1 MLHFYRQ
8 LQPIK
13 VITFDLDDTLY
24 DNYFVIRAAEQAFL
38 DCLQQLA
45 AIDITDWQHY
55 KQQLLQQ
62 DPIRYEDVIV
72 WRQTAAAQLLKAQ
85 GLKDADI
92 QNIIQ
97 QSMQLFVEWRHKID
111 VPPKNRQFLTELA
124 KHYPLVAISNGN
136 VYPPKI
142 GLDQFQLILRG
153 GEHGRAKPHPDLF
166 QQNDA
171 IFCQT
176 IFIFAKFDVCGEFR
190 FAQLT
195 SNCCYDHSGA
205 ILITDI
211 ILHDQNWTYSAL
223 FTTNNRTK
231 IGIIYISPIYFH
243 YSPFK

>member
-45 AIDITDWQHY
+45 AIDITEWQHY

-72 WRQTAAAQLLKAQ
+72 WRQTAAEQLLKAQ

-111 VPPKNRQFLTELA
+111 VPPKNCQFLTELA

-166 QQNDA
+166 QQTARHFQCTMQQILHVGDNLV
-171 IFCQT
+171 T
-176 IFIFAKFDVCGEFR
+176 DV
-190 FAQLT
+190 Q
-195 SNCCYDHSGA
+195 GA
-205 ILITDI
+205 IEIGCQAVWINSQQQSLFAFAEATTLPTLAVAEVTDLAFLIK
-211 ILHDQNWTYSAL
+211 N
-223 FTTNNRTK
+223 
-231 IGIIYISPIYFH
+231 
-243 YSPFK
+243 

>member
-85 GLKDADI
+85 GLKDVDI

-111 VPPKNRQFLTELA
+111 VPLKNRQFLTELA

-166 QQNDA
+166 QQTARHFQCTMQQILHVGDNLV
-171 IFCQT
+171 T
-176 IFIFAKFDVCGEFR
+176 DV
-190 FAQLT
+190 Q
-195 SNCCYDHSGA
+195 GA
-205 ILITDI
+205 IESGCQAVWINSQQQSLFAFAEATTLPTLAVAEVTD
-211 ILHDQNWTYSAL
+211 LVFLLKN
-223 FTTNNRTK
+223 
-231 IGIIYISPIYFH
+231 
-243 YSPFK
+243 